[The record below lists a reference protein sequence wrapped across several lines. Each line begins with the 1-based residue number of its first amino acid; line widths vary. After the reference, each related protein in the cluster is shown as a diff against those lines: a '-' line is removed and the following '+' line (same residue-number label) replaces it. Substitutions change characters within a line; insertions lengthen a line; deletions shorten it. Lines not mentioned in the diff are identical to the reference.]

1 MPSPVVANLI
11 KSGVADKA
19 ALGFL
24 DAAALPLLLAISN
37 ALTGLLATF
46 FPKLTVALPTLFQRN
61 LSIPLLLLL
70 HQIHSLTYFSYT

>member
-1 MPSPVVANLI
+1 MPKYNPLPFCTNFIPSPVVANLI

-24 DAAALPLLLAISN
+24 DAAALPMLLAISN

-46 FPKLTVALPTLFQRN
+46 FPKLTVALPTLFKE
-61 LSIPLLLLL
+61 I
-70 HQIHSLTYFSYT
+70 F